1 MHEHTMFTKKK
12 LFYHPPPTKH
22 KNNFKSIDEPY
33 RAYKNR
39 TVVVFFYLFSCNIPL
54 FLIYQFPKQ
63 YNSID
68 KTRISQFYYSLD
80 LSVTY

>member
-12 LFYHPPPTKH
+12 LFYPPPNTKTTLSQLTSPTELI
-22 KNNFKSIDEPY
+22 KIEQLCF
-33 RAYKNR
+33 
-39 TVVVFFYLFSCNIPL
+39 FFYFFSCNIPL